1 MLLDD
6 LIRTLSPEEVT
17 LLRDADLSPRRKA
30 VLEAFIECRD
40 KELPPTEQLTKEL
53 DLTRTN
59 LYRQTSALLQD
70 CYRILSENEL
80 EVLRLLARKFL
91 HKHFL
96 DEVERLEDIYRGKGD
111 NDSLVKLYELTFTL
125 LFRFEVRT
133 FDLVYARSITKKYF
147 EAKGS
152 YDETKATFFEMRSI
166 FHEVVAQ
173 PSRKRLKVSDM
184 ERNANELLDGIE
196 ERVQKHGDFRAK
208 MLFHDGKQIMLDYVK
223 WDPHERLTW
232 LYKNRELFGNT
243 VTSEQESYYETNELR
258 IAELEAYIGK
268 ADAALKMY
276 KRLHPT
282 IDDLIKRGYLYVNAY
297 ITIAMIAEEDEL
309 AREITEYAFSRELAE
324 SNAALRVLGTT
335 HKAVLAL
342 LRKDITAARTYIE
355 SGLAE
360 NMEDNFFFLYE
371 VMFRCDEVVLALYH
385 KQYELVHQLT
395 ERNKKWLRSR
405 KYSINVSSWGYFLAL
420 LDELAIKKMTGE
432 NIKRSTLERFKTD
445 FTSEWPQYARLVENE
460 L

>member
-1 MLLDD
+1 MDD
-6 LIRTLSPEEVT
+6 T
-17 LLRDADLSPRRKA
+17 
-30 VLEAFIECRD
+30 
-40 KELPPTEQLTKEL
+40 
-53 DLTRTN
+53 
-59 LYRQTSALLQD
+59 
-70 CYRILSENEL
+70 
-80 EVLRLLARKFL
+80 
-91 HKHFL
+91 
-96 DEVERLEDIYRGKGD
+96 
-111 NDSLVKLYELTFTL
+111 DSLVKLYELTFTL

-133 FDLVYARSITKKYF
+133 FDLDYARSIAKKYF

-152 YDETKATFFEMRSI
+152 YDQTQATFFEMRSI

-184 ERNANELLDGIE
+184 ERKANELLDAIE

-223 WDPHERLTW
+223 WDPYERLAW
-232 LYKNRELFGNT
+232 LYKNRELFGNN
-243 VTSEQESYYETNELR
+243 VTPEQESYYQTNELR

-268 ADAALKMY
+268 ADEAVAMY

-282 IDDLIKRGYLYVNAY
+282 FDDVIKRGYLYVNAY

-342 LRKDITAARTYIE
+342 LRRDLTAARTYIE

-371 VMFRCDEVVLALYH
+371 VMFRCDEVVLAFYH
-385 KQYELVHQLT
+385 EQYELVQQLT

-405 KYSINVSSWGYFLAL
+405 KYSINVSGWGYFLTL
-420 LDELAIKKMTGE
+420 LEELTTKKLTGKE
-432 NIKRSTLERFKTD
+432 IKRSTLERFKQD
-445 FTSEWPQYARLVENE
+445 FTSEWPHYARLVADE